1 MAAIPLMYSGL
12 KMGLEQ
18 LLSPRAKAPMKSPRK
33 RMRFEEDPPEAQEE
47 PTGPPKKRVRLD
59 PGLTGKLQ
67 EALSGLNSPKG
78 PKETPDL
85 FSQSKSQSK
94 SASRSPSEHVADP
107 RGDYAQWAEDLI
119 EAIIKQGGDPQMVMS
134 MDIRSWYMIG
144 STPGAHR
151 SRGQ

>member
-1 MAAIPLMYSGL
+1 MD
-12 KMGLEQ
+12 
-18 LLSPRAKAPMKSPRK
+18 LS
-33 RMRFEEDPPEAQEE
+33 
-47 PTGPPKKRVRLD
+47 
-59 PGLTGKLQ
+59 GKLQ
-67 EALSGLNSPKG
+67 AALQDLNSPKQ
-78 PKETPDL
+78 ERDV
-85 FSQSKSQSK
+85 
-94 SASRSPSEHVADP
+94 RSMEEPEHVADP